1 MDVVAVTKNA
11 QKCENVYIRICCI
24 LKAVGIDKILKKE
37 SYIINKEDLYADIQ
51 NGRQKRW

>member
-1 MDVVAVTKNA
+1 MLILQIILSLLD
-11 QKCENVYIRICCI
+11 IRICCI
-24 LKAVGIDKILKKE
+24 LKVVGIDKILKKE